1 MNELK
6 ACPFCG
12 GEGKLET
19 MLYGGTA
26 VSCQNTDCGF
36 YGFNVETSM
45 WNTRPND
52 AKNPDG
58 VQMIKSY
65 LESNGF
71 DGLYT
76 DECGCELSDLMPC
89 GGDFA
94 VHCQAGYKTVGDFE
108 FDGEKCDWF
117 IGKDKPKQSREGE
130 EG

>member
-1 MNELK
+1 MK
-6 ACPFCG
+6 
-12 GEGKLET
+12 
-19 MLYGGTA
+19 
-26 VSCQNTDCGF
+26 
-36 YGFNVETSM
+36 

-130 EG
+130 E